1 VTMQGLFGV
10 EQPCRDGTAEQW
22 VEWLTENVPP
32 GTLREAAAIL
42 LQPSAGSG
50 LRDLCVWWNELY
62 DAGLVSHSVKP
73 DNPAK
78 ELKTAWAAFLRNGT
92 ARECLSDLEAVRSEI
107 ERASFVKGG
116 WFRLEKLLRGSVNG
130 AGVPICRVLIDGG
143 YRDDNSR
150 KQADDPRGSRTA
162 ASEYLARFGQG

>member
-1 VTMQGLFGV
+1 MMASLFSV
-10 EQPCRDGTAEQW
+10 EMPCRDGTAEQW
-22 VEWLTENVPP
+22 VEWLTENVPCD
-32 GTLREAAAIL
+32 TLRDTAAIL
-42 LQPSAGSG
+42 SRPSAGSG
-50 LRDLCVWWNELY
+50 LRDLCVWWNELH

-73 DNPAK
+73 DNPAQ
-78 ELKTAWAAFLRNGT
+78 ELKAAWAAFLKNDT

-116 WFRLEKLLRGSVNG
+116 WFRLEKLLRGACNG

-143 YRDDNSR
+143 YRDDKSR